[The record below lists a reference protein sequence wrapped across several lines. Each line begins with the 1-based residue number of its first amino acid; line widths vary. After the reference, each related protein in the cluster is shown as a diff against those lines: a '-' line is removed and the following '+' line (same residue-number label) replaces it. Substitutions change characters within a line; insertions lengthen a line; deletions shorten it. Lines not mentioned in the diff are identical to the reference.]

1 MPARVYVVMN
11 MKLSNWKMQLI
22 MAMMVVSVAAT
33 APAAKVSFA
42 AKAPVSGSDDVSNL
56 TGANTESNNVNEGD
70 HDATYIADDRPL
82 QGQTFTIGTNA
93 GGYQL
98 RSVTLREVSFD
109 TYALVPDLTYTVRI
123 TRPAD
128 GKLLMLAS
136 ETAKVTEDAPGNM
149 PNLGDGG
156 DMGSGSGKFITFT
169 LDEVVELKPNTTYGF
184 DVSGGTVR
192 HYWQWDGTDDD
203 VYRGG
208 SAYSVLAKG
217 KMTER
222 KGDHVFV
229 VGMTARTTTEAGKAS
244 ADAAEPAQARHL
256 TNTGTTAE
264 SK

>member
-1 MPARVYVVMN
+1 
-11 MKLSNWKMQLI
+11 MQLI
-22 MAMMVVSVAAT
+22 AVLMAIAVATT

-42 AKAPVSGSDDVSNL
+42 DKAPLCGSNDVSNL
-56 TGANTESNNVNEGD
+56 TGANTDSSNVNEGD

-82 QGQTFTIGTNA
+82 QGQTFTTGTNA
-93 GGYQL
+93 AGYHL

-123 TRPAD
+123 TQPAD

-136 ETAKVTEDAPGNM
+136 ETATVTEDAPGNF

-156 DMGSGSGKFITFT
+156 DMGSGSGKFISFT
-169 LDEVVELKPNTTYGF
+169 LDKVVELKPNTTYGF
-184 DVSGGTVR
+184 DVSGGTDR
-192 HYWQWDGTDDD
+192 HYWQWDGTDDN

-208 SAYSVLAKG
+208 SAYSVMPKG

-222 KGDHVFV
+222 KGDRVFV
-229 VGMTARTTTEAGKAS
+229 VRMTARTATEAGKAS

-256 TNTGTTAE
+256 ANTGTTAE